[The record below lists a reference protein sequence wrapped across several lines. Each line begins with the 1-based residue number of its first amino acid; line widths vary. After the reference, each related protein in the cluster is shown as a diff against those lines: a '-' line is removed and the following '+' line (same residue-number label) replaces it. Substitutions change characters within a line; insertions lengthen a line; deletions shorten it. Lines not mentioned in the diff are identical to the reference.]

1 VKTSEQLIRQVDALN
16 DAWTSTYRAKKR
28 AIRAYDKRMQKIA
41 KLISKKT
48 NELTERMVDR

>member
-1 VKTSEQLIRQVDALN
+1 MKTSEQLIRQVDALN